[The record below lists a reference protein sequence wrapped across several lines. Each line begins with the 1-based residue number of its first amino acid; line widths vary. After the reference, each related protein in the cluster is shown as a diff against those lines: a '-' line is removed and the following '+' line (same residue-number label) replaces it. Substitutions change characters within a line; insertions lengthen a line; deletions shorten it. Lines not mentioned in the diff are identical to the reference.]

1 MLAHVKNKQY
11 SEVMYVEIAAEE
23 FGRQRSEQHKGQVTE
38 YARFFLTIGS
48 SNERVT

>member
-23 FGRQRSEQHKGQVTE
+23 FGMQWLAQDKRELAEYVRQEWIAS
-38 YARFFLTIGS
+38 LP
-48 SNERVT
+48 